1 VYTIEN
7 LFHFL
12 HQLAAIIWLGGIL
25 AVNVL
30 QVRIGTGNDRAAQE
44 SLLRQSDL
52 YGRAVITPAAAVV
65 LLSGLVLVVQDD
77 LSFGEFWV
85 VWGLVAV
92 FVSLALGATLIRV
105 TNAELR
111 RLATATTLD
120 NPRWPRLQ
128 RRAAILYAI
137 NLVLLVSVV
146 WAMVFKPTL

>member
-1 VYTIEN
+1 
-7 LFHFL
+7 
-12 HQLAAIIWLGGIL
+12 
-25 AVNVL
+25 
-30 QVRIGTGNDRAAQE
+30 
-44 SLLRQSDL
+44 
-52 YGRAVITPAAAVV
+52 
-65 LLSGLVLVVQDD
+65 
-77 LSFGEFWV
+77 

-111 RLATATTLD
+111 RLATAATFD